1 MKQFSWVLVI
11 LAVAVVLGGCAA
23 QAPAV
28 APVKVESAACPA
40 CPTCPAAVECPEAP
54 ACPEAAPCPAPEAP
68 NANLS
73 GKTFY
78 WLAANNSNAF
88 YVPGLKGWEQAAKD
102 FGVKAEFVG
111 PNDPNLAEQIKIL
124 EQLVA
129 NPNTGGILFYAMDFS
144 AAKPAV
150 DEAAK
155 NGIPLII
162 ANTDSPYKSRD
173 GFIGTDH
180 AGMGLAAAEYAAKV
194 LDCKGSVGT
203 VGNNFVGAV
212 PARMNNFLAHIK
224 ELCPDITAYDFATYD
239 ASAQGAINTVDAYLV
254 AHPDLS
260 LLYFA
265 DGAANN
271 TIGTWKEKQASGL
284 KTLFLGS
291 DMPPAALEAV
301 RDGVWTATLGQ
312 DTATEEYWGMK
323 MLIELAQGRT
333 IPDSVYPAAILVT
346 KDNVDQYIEK

>member
-1 MKQFSWVLVI
+1 VKQFRWVLVI
-11 LAVAVVLGGCAA
+11 LAVAAVLSGCAA

-28 APVKVESAACPA
+28 APVKSEAPVCPA
-40 CPTCPAAVECPEAP
+40 CPT
-54 ACPEAAPCPAPEAP
+54 CPEAAPCPAAESP

-224 ELCPDITAYDFATYD
+224 ELCPDITTYDFATYD

-271 TIGTWKEKQASGL
+271 TIGTWKEKQANGL

-301 RDGVWTATLGQ
+301 RDGVWVGSLGQ
-312 DTATEEYWGMK
+312 DTQTEEAWGLR
-323 MLIELAQGRT
+323 MLIDLANGKT
-333 IPDSVYPAAILVT
+333 VPDTVYPKAILVT
-346 KDNVDQYIEK
+346 KDNAQKYIDAQ